1 MGFVFTRAGVLC
13 IRHSR
18 STRRGNESNGA
29 VIRSPGD
36 YKSHMN
42 KNGIYGGEAELAA
55 AADIFKI
62 CLIMYRE
69 EQIHPH
75 RIGSQNETQLSLLFT
90 GDGDSGHF
98 DVLQNQN
105 KIQISKGQPGFT
117 MTMEKGE
124 VSSSRQGDED
134 GGWSEVSQ
142 KKEENKIVSAKNQI
156 SHRIISIKYSYNQ
169 VRGRPGS
176 MLTTRVR
183 GVLRNEQQRKYTE
196 KNNIKKVILENNRQS
211 VSKNNS
217 TKGVEELEESIVII
231 DLENKSRGRPTNVM
245 DIEEQKI
252 RR

>member
-142 KKEENKIVSAKNQI
+142 KKEENKIVPFRRHSLLDHVQPVSLALQADWPTRFLSLSANK
-156 SHRIISIKYSYNQ
+156 
-169 VRGRPGS
+169 
-176 MLTTRVR
+176 M
-183 GVLRNEQQRKYTE
+183 
-196 KNNIKKVILENNRQS
+196 QS
-211 VSKNNS
+211 DSVF
-217 TKGVEELEESIVII
+217 E
-231 DLENKSRGRPTNVM
+231 
-245 DIEEQKI
+245 
-252 RR
+252 